1 MTTAIPINSIAPD
14 FEMPDYNGKKIH
26 LAEFYQRK
34 NVLLV
39 FNRGF
44 T

>member
-1 MTTAIPINSIAPD
+1 MTTAIPINTPAPG
-14 FEMPDYNGKKIH
+14 FEMPDFNGKKIH
-26 LAEFYQRK
+26 LAEYCQRK